1 MRILLLT
8 MCLLSS
14 ALCHDYYPGECPNFS
29 PMSGFDWTRF
39 SAGIW
44 YVTQKFDT
52 KSSCLTYEFKT
63 DNLGFKEI
71 VQVRKLPLLA
81 KTGLE
86 HEYVYKGKLYAPSES
101 TPAKMVVRFPLNV
114 AGASSFVVLATDYDS
129 HGLICTCQDFDA
141 FFAKFHRRSCSI
153 LQRDQTENTDITQQM
168 MQKLNTEIDD
178 ASHDFDKIKQ
188 EGCDYSKDTVL
199 TIDVDKIIGGGSDDD
214 ESGFG
219 DFEPDAEL
227 INTNAEVQ
235 EILRDFDTDQLTVN
249 EIKQDAEGK
258 LKK

>member
-1 MRILLLT
+1 
-8 MCLLSS
+8 
-14 ALCHDYYPGECPNFS
+14 
-29 PMSGFDWTRF
+29 MSGFDWTRF
-39 SAGIW
+39 SEGIW

-71 VQVRKLPLLA
+71 EQVRKLPLVS

-101 TPAKMVVRFPLNV
+101 TPAKMIVRFPLNV
-114 AGASSFVVLATDYDS
+114 AGASSFVVMDTDYNS
-129 HGLICTCQDFDA
+129 YGLICTCQDFDA
-141 FFAKFHRRSCSI
+141 FFATFHRRSCSI
-153 LQRDQTENTDITQQM
+153 LQREQTEDTDITAQM
-168 MQKLNTEIDD
+168 KQKLNTFIDD

-188 EGCDYSKDTVL
+188 TGCDYSKDKVL
-199 TIDVDKIIGGGSDDD
+199 TIDVDKIINGGGDD

-227 INTNAEVQ
+227 INTSQVRQ
-235 EILRDFDTDQLTVN
+235 VFDDFETSDKTVN
-249 EIKQDAEGK
+249 EIEQEAEGR
-258 LKK
+258 L